1 MGLRVRLWLCAI
13 AMCAV
18 WLSGCGEEGEDS
30 ASAAGGG
37 RGGNREGGRGQRSAA
52 AIPVKAE
59 TVSRED
65 MHAYLE
71 TFARLEAER
80 QVTVLARATGLVE
93 ALDVEEGDRVR
104 EGQVL
109 ATLDQEEASLR
120 VRQMRLAHEEAKV
133 NFERY
138 GILHDSR
145 MVSQT
150 EYEATRL
157 RYENTKIDL
166 EEAEYSLAQ
175 TTIRAPISGIVMR
188 RLVELGDLVRNN
200 QEIVAIAD
208 LDLLLVRIYIPERQI
223 YQVHAGQEATISVE
237 SVPGRTF
244 DGKIRMISPEVI
256 PESGTVKV
264 TLETRARS
272 LLRPGMFAVV
282 RIVTDRHPQALVVP
296 KKALVLETEED
307 DVYAVE
313 DGVVRSVSVELG
325 LIEGDRVEIL
335 SGLKD
340 GDRVVTVG
348 HDGLKDGTAVRVVG
362 ENTPQIDTPPVA
374 EAVAGAEGAAPRRG
388 ARP

>member
-1 MGLRVRLWLCAI
+1 MDSRGILWLY
-13 AMCAV
+13 AMAMAAAWMV
-18 WLSGCGEEGEDS
+18 GCGDEGEETAGS
-30 ASAAGGG
+30 AG
-37 RGGNREGGRGQRSAA
+37 RGNRGAERGQRAAA

-59 TVSRED
+59 TVTRQD
-65 MHAYLE
+65 VHAYLE

-93 ALDVEEGDRVR
+93 VLDVEEGDRVR
-104 EGQVL
+104 EGQIL
-109 ATLDQEEASLR
+109 AKLDQEEASLR
-120 VRQMRLAHEEAKV
+120 VRQTRLAHEEAKV

-138 GILHDSR
+138 GILHDNR

-188 RLVELGDLVRNN
+188 RMVELGDLVRSN

-237 SVPGRTF
+237 SVPGRAF
-244 DGKIRMISPEVI
+244 GGKIRMISPEVI

-264 TLETRARS
+264 TLETQARG

-307 DVYAVE
+307 DVYAIE

-362 ENTPQIDTPPVA
+362 DPTPETDTPPVA
-374 EAVAGAEGAAPRRG
+374 EVEAGAEGDDPRRG